1 MAGVERGGR
10 AGMKAGEEFVGGFPT
25 AGVFLGQAG
34 YDFIKGEEGKKI
46 LQQAGIPG
54 IKYFDQMSRGEQ
66 TGTRNFVVFDPNH
79 LTILER
85 NAKPIK

>member
-1 MAGVERGGR
+1 MDMNDLGGDL
-10 AGMKAGEEFVGGFPT
+10 VGQVG
-25 AGVFLGQAG
+25 
-34 YDFIKGEEGKKI
+34 KGDKGRQM
-46 LQQAGIPG
+46 LQEAGIPG
-54 IKYFDQMSRGEQ
+54 IKYHDQMSRGEQ